1 MTTQEILNSSLN
13 KTQKGYKLYE
23 LGHTRAQVAEW
34 LTNGN
39 YGFAH
44 NIWKKWMDS
53 RATQII
59 NLPFTFSFNRTFGIE
74 LEIYGADRDMLITE
88 MRRAGVDVQ
97 GESYNHNTRNHWK
110 IVSDSSI
117 QGGNGNEIVSP
128 VLTGLDGI
136 EQVKKVCIALNR
148 AGAKVNKSCG
158 FHLHLGVQDYQIN
171 DFKNL
176 VNSFAHLEKE
186 FDKIQ
191 PESRRGNNNS
201 YCKNLTSIGR
211 NLTEKINATNSI
223 NELVNVFG
231 GRYFKLNLQSFNRY
245 GTVEFRHH
253 SGTTTFSKI
262 KNWILICSRLV
273 DYAKQNGITN
283 NFNAFLNE
291 SLLDY
296 TADRAIDL
304 VA

>member
-1 MTTQEILNSSLN
+1 MTLQEILNSSLN
-13 KTQKGYKLYE
+13 KTQKAYKLYD
-23 LGHTRAQVAEW
+23 LGHTRAQVSE
-34 LTNGN
+34 LITNGN

-44 NIWKKWMDS
+44 NIWKKWMEN
-53 RATQII
+53 RTPQIV
-59 NLPFTFSFNRTFGIE
+59 NLPFEFSFNRTFGIE
-74 LEIYGADRDMLITE
+74 LEVYGVDRERILNE
-88 MRRAGVDVQ
+88 MTRAGVNVQ
-97 GESYNHNTRNHWK
+97 SESYNHNTRNHWK

-117 QGGNGNEIVSP
+117 NGGQGNEIVSP
-128 VLTGLDGI
+128 VLCGLDGI

-148 AGAKVNKSCG
+148 AGVKVNKSCG

-176 VNSFAHLEKE
+176 VNSFAGLETE

-191 PESRRGNNNS
+191 PASRRGNTNG
-201 YCKNLTSIGR
+201 YCKNLTSVGR
-211 NLTEKINATNSI
+211 DLTAKVNATNSI
-223 NELVNVFG
+223 SELAGVFG
-231 GRYFKLNLQSFNRY
+231 GRYYKLNLQSFNRY

-273 DYAKQNGITN
+273 DYAKQNGVTN

-296 TADRAIDL
+296 TSDRAVDL